1 MKKLFLFALFAA
13 LCCSCTESGTDDD
26 PDQGQNDYSNVEVT
40 GISLN
45 YHDLTFSS
53 AGGEKTVAVS
63 ISLVSDSGHYIE
75 PEWKLT
81 GGASWCT
88 PSRTSGVSSNVVT
101 FTASEN
107 NSDQERNATFTFS
120 CGRHS
125 QNLVVTQKS
134 SGSLTVTTS
143 KIEMGA
149 AGGEAVIE
157 VMADIDYTYE
167 IDSKCKGWITY
178 KGTRAVQTSRL
189 VFNVAANSG
198 KEKREGR
205 ITIRGGGRTE
215 TVTIY
220 QAGETPTIVLTQNKY
235 EVSAAGETIKVEI
248 NSNVDFT
255 VSIPSSASWIEET
268 GTRAFSTHT
277 KYFTISPNTTTSSR
291 SAEITFKNTTY
302 NLTEKVV
309 VNQAELSISTITVHV
324 PKKGTLAAVL
334 DEKGLNA
341 EMIVS
346 LKITGE
352 LNDEDFITIR
362 SMPNLKDLDLSEVN
376 LPTLFEKVFHE
387 NKKIEKIILPS
398 TLTTIGQYAFYDCTS
413 LQTVTFEKGSRLK
426 TIEESA
432 FEDCTE
438 LTSIEIPASVETIED
453 SAFKGCSK
461 LATVTFEKGSQLK
474 AIWGGYYAY
483 STRYSAYSYYYG
495 AFSDCTALTSIE
507 IPASVETIKST
518 AFQGCSSLATVTF
531 EKGSK
536 LKTIGGSYA
545 SYDAYYYGAFSDCT
559 ALTSIEIP
567 ASVETIEA
575 AAFMRCSKL
584 ATVTFEK
591 GSKLKTIGGGYS
603 SSVSSATTTAYSYY
617 YGAFSDCTALTSIE
631 IPASVETI
639 KSTAFQGCS
648 SLATV
653 TFEKGSKLKTIGGSY
668 ASYDAYY
675 YGAFSDCTALTS
687 IEIPASV
694 ETIEAAAFMRCSKL
708 ATVTFEKGSKLKTIG
723 GSYASYYYGAF
734 SNCTALT
741 SIEIPASV
749 ETIKAA
755 AFMRCSKLAT
765 VTFEKGS
772 KLKTIDG
779 YAFSCCWALT
789 TVDMSA
795 CTQVTEIGYR
805 AFYEDSKLQLFKI
818 GTRTPPSCGDNAFWG
833 INSYSVLKVP
843 AGCVD
848 AYKKAIDW
856 NEFTTIPLLLCF
868 CMAGEVD

>member
-495 AFSDCTALTSIE
+495 AFSDCTALTMIE
-507 IPASVETIKST
+507 IPASVETI
-518 AFQGCSSLATVTF
+518 G
-531 EKGSK
+531 
-536 LKTIGGSYA
+536 
-545 SYDAYYYGAFSDCT
+545 
-559 ALTSIEIP
+559 
-567 ASVETIEA
+567 A
-575 AAFMRCSKL
+575 AAFMRCSK
-584 ATVTFEK
+584 
-591 GSKLKTIGGGYS
+591 
-603 SSVSSATTTAYSYY
+603 
-617 YGAFSDCTALTSIE
+617 
-631 IPASVETI
+631 
-639 KSTAFQGCS
+639 
-648 SLATV
+648 LATV

>member
-567 ASVETIEA
+567 ASVETI
-575 AAFMRCSKL
+575 
-584 ATVTFEK
+584 
-591 GSKLKTIGGGYS
+591 
-603 SSVSSATTTAYSYY
+603 
-617 YGAFSDCTALTSIE
+617 
-631 IPASVETI
+631 
-639 KSTAFQGCS
+639 
-648 SLATV
+648 
-653 TFEKGSKLKTIGGSY
+653 
-668 ASYDAYY
+668 
-675 YGAFSDCTALTS
+675 
-687 IEIPASV
+687 
-694 ETIEAAAFMRCSKL
+694 
-708 ATVTFEKGSKLKTIG
+708 
-723 GSYASYYYGAF
+723 
-734 SNCTALT
+734 
-741 SIEIPASV
+741 
-749 ETIKAA
+749 KAA

>member
-495 AFSDCTALTSIE
+495 AVSDCTALTSIE
-507 IPASVETIKST
+507 
-518 AFQGCSSLATVTF
+518 F
-531 EKGSK
+531 
-536 LKTIGGSYA
+536 
-545 SYDAYYYGAFSDCT
+545 
-559 ALTSIEIP
+559 
-567 ASVETIEA
+567 
-575 AAFMRCSKL
+575 
-584 ATVTFEK
+584 
-591 GSKLKTIGGGYS
+591 
-603 SSVSSATTTAYSYY
+603 
-617 YGAFSDCTALTSIE
+617 
-631 IPASVETI
+631 
-639 KSTAFQGCS
+639 
-648 SLATV
+648 
-653 TFEKGSKLKTIGGSY
+653 
-668 ASYDAYY
+668 
-675 YGAFSDCTALTS
+675 
-687 IEIPASV
+687 PASV

>member
-495 AFSDCTALTSIE
+495 AFSDCTALTMIE
-507 IPASVETIKST
+507 IPASVETI
-518 AFQGCSSLATVTF
+518 G
-531 EKGSK
+531 
-536 LKTIGGSYA
+536 
-545 SYDAYYYGAFSDCT
+545 
-559 ALTSIEIP
+559 
-567 ASVETIEA
+567 
-575 AAFMRCSKL
+575 
-584 ATVTFEK
+584 
-591 GSKLKTIGGGYS
+591 
-603 SSVSSATTTAYSYY
+603 
-617 YGAFSDCTALTSIE
+617 
-631 IPASVETI
+631 
-639 KSTAFQGCS
+639 
-648 SLATV
+648 
-653 TFEKGSKLKTIGGSY
+653 
-668 ASYDAYY
+668 
-675 YGAFSDCTALTS
+675 
-687 IEIPASV
+687 
-694 ETIEAAAFMRCSKL
+694 AAAFMRCSKL

-734 SNCTALT
+734 SDCTALT

-749 ETIKAA
+749 ETIEAA

>member
-495 AFSDCTALTSIE
+495 AFSDCTALTMIE
-507 IPASVETIKST
+507 IPASVETI
-518 AFQGCSSLATVTF
+518 G
-531 EKGSK
+531 
-536 LKTIGGSYA
+536 
-545 SYDAYYYGAFSDCT
+545 
-559 ALTSIEIP
+559 
-567 ASVETIEA
+567 A
-575 AAFMRCSKL
+575 AAFMRCSK
-584 ATVTFEK
+584 
-591 GSKLKTIGGGYS
+591 
-603 SSVSSATTTAYSYY
+603 
-617 YGAFSDCTALTSIE
+617 
-631 IPASVETI
+631 
-639 KSTAFQGCS
+639 
-648 SLATV
+648 LATV

-734 SNCTALT
+734 SNCTART
-741 SIEIPASV
+741 AIEIPESV

>member
-157 VMADIDYTYE
+157 VMAEIDYTYE

-189 VFNVAANSG
+189 VFDVAANSG

-334 DEKGLNA
+334 DETGLNA
-341 EMIVS
+341 ETIVS

-362 SMPNLKDLDLSEVN
+362 SMTNLKDLDLSEVN
-376 LPTLFEKVFHE
+376 LPILFEKVFHE

-432 FEDCTE
+432 FEDCTA
-438 LTSIEIPASVETIED
+438 LTSIEIPASVERIED
-453 SAFKGCSK
+453 RAFKGCSK
-461 LATVTFEKGSQLK
+461 LATVTFEKGLQLK
-474 AIWGGYYAY
+474 TIEN
-483 STRYSAYSYYYG
+483 ST
-495 AFSDCTALTSIE
+495 FEDCTALTSIE
-507 IPASVETIKST
+507 IPASVEMIGQYAFNDCTSLHTVTFEKGSQLKTVDGFSRCTSLTTIEIPASVEKIGEF
-518 AFQGCSSLATVTF
+518 AFYICTSLQTVTF

-536 LKTIGGSYA
+536 LKTISN
-545 SYDAYYYGAFSDCT
+545 GAF
-559 ALTSIEIP
+559 
-567 ASVETIEA
+567 
-575 AAFMRCSKL
+575 AF
-584 ATVTFEK
+584 
-591 GSKLKTIGGGYS
+591 
-603 SSVSSATTTAYSYY
+603 
-617 YGAFSDCTALTSIE
+617 
-631 IPASVETI
+631 
-639 KSTAFQGCS
+639 
-648 SLATV
+648 
-653 TFEKGSKLKTIGGSY
+653 
-668 ASYDAYY
+668 
-675 YGAFSDCTALTS
+675 
-687 IEIPASV
+687 
-694 ETIEAAAFMRCSKL
+694 
-708 ATVTFEKGSKLKTIG
+708 
-723 GSYASYYYGAF
+723 
-734 SNCTALT
+734 
-741 SIEIPASV
+741 
-749 ETIKAA
+749 
-755 AFMRCSKLAT
+755 
-765 VTFEKGS
+765 
-772 KLKTIDG
+772 
-779 YAFSCCWALT
+779 CWALT

-795 CTQVTEIGYR
+795 CTQVTVIGEY
-805 AFYEDSKLQLFKI
+805 AFSDDSKLQLFKI
-818 GTRTPPSCGDNAFWG
+818 GTRTPPSCGNDVFTG

-848 AYKKAIDW
+848 AYKKAYYW
-856 NEFTTIPLLLCF
+856 KEFTTISELD
-868 CMAGEVD
+868 E

>member
-205 ITIRGGGRTE
+205 ITIPGGGRTE

-495 AFSDCTALTSIE
+495 AFSDCTALTMIE
-507 IPASVETIKST
+507 IPASVETI
-518 AFQGCSSLATVTF
+518 G
-531 EKGSK
+531 
-536 LKTIGGSYA
+536 
-545 SYDAYYYGAFSDCT
+545 
-559 ALTSIEIP
+559 
-567 ASVETIEA
+567 
-575 AAFMRCSKL
+575 
-584 ATVTFEK
+584 
-591 GSKLKTIGGGYS
+591 
-603 SSVSSATTTAYSYY
+603 
-617 YGAFSDCTALTSIE
+617 
-631 IPASVETI
+631 
-639 KSTAFQGCS
+639 
-648 SLATV
+648 
-653 TFEKGSKLKTIGGSY
+653 
-668 ASYDAYY
+668 
-675 YGAFSDCTALTS
+675 
-687 IEIPASV
+687 
-694 ETIEAAAFMRCSKL
+694 AAAFMRCSKL

>member
-157 VMADIDYTYE
+157 VMAEIDYTYE

-189 VFNVAANSG
+189 VFDVAANSG

-341 EMIVS
+341 ETIVS

-362 SMPNLKDLDLSEVN
+362 SMTNLKDLDLSEVN
-376 LPTLFEKVFHE
+376 LPILFEKVFHE

-432 FEDCTE
+432 FEDCTA
-438 LTSIEIPASVETIED
+438 LTSIEIPASVERIED
-453 SAFKGCSK
+453 RAFKGCSK
-461 LATVTFEKGSQLK
+461 LATVTFEKGLQLK
-474 AIWGGYYAY
+474 TIEN
-483 STRYSAYSYYYG
+483 ST
-495 AFSDCTALTSIE
+495 FEDCTALTSIE
-507 IPASVETIKST
+507 IPASVEMIGQY
-518 AFQGCSSLATVTF
+518 AFNDCTSLHTVTF

-536 LKTIGGSYA
+536 LKTIG
-545 SYDAYYYGAFSDCT
+545 SDVFLNCT
-559 ALTSIEIP
+559 SLTMIEIP
-567 ASVETIEA
+567 ASVETIEDQ
-575 AAFMRCSKL
+575 AFEGCSLL

-591 GSKLKTIGGGYS
+591 GSQLKTVDG
-603 SSVSSATTTAYSYY
+603 
-617 YGAFSDCTALTSIE
+617 
-631 IPASVETI
+631 
-639 KSTAFQGCS
+639 
-648 SLATV
+648 
-653 TFEKGSKLKTIGGSY
+653 
-668 ASYDAYY
+668 
-675 YGAFSDCTALTS
+675 
-687 IEIPASV
+687 
-694 ETIEAAAFMRCSKL
+694 
-708 ATVTFEKGSKLKTIG
+708 
-723 GSYASYYYGAF
+723 F
-734 SNCTALT
+734 SNCT
-741 SIEIPASV
+741 
-749 ETIKAA
+749 
-755 AFMRCSKLAT
+755 
-765 VTFEKGS
+765 
-772 KLKTIDG
+772 
-779 YAFSCCWALT
+779 ALT

-795 CTQVTEIGYR
+795 CTQVTRIEYR

-818 GTRTPPSCGDNAFWG
+818 GTRTPPSCGRNVFTG

-848 AYKKAIDW
+848 AYKKAYYW
-856 NEFTTIPLLLCF
+856 KEFTTISELD
-868 CMAGEVD
+868 E